1 MDRTEEYEEHRE
13 VGRELNSK
21 LMDSY
26 LNHDILMESARLLG
40 IVGEDDTLVFDTDEE
55 MSIMMDF
62 ALNDYQQQGRT
73 AVEVAWEN
81 QDWENEMEKD
91 HLEGLLRS
99 YTSLFKVTAVNS
111 SENIIEIMDVL
122 NKKSTK
128 FIDIGFS
135 KTATQGLLVFF
146 RLVPYENFNATS
158 GVSFAYRGDIE
169 DHLQTVYRGVKK
181 NIESRPEPVKR
192 YVAFYKLY
200 KKYGANT
207 RYI

>member
-26 LNHDILMESARLLG
+26 LDHDILMDSARLLG
-40 IVGEDDTLVFDTDEE
+40 IVGEDDTLVFDTDDE
-55 MSIMMDF
+55 MSILMDF

-91 HLEGLLRS
+91 HLEGLLSS

-111 SENIIEIMDVL
+111 SENVIEMYDVL
-122 NKKSTK
+122 NNESVELT
-128 FIDIGFS
+128 DIGFS

-146 RLVPYENFNATS
+146 RLVSYENFNATS
-158 GVSFAYRGDIE
+158 GISFAYRGDIE

-181 NIESRPEPVKR
+181 NVESQSEPVKR
-192 YVAFYKLY
+192 YVSFYKLY
-200 KKYGANT
+200 GKYGADT